1 MLVDILDKYTKH
13 NEEELENLMRLK
25 EENKIPQLKDLA
37 QVVDAK
43 TYLKEG
49 MILIRKHPRFC
60 YVRKHSHNYL
70 EINYVLSGQITEIL
84 DNNKVDLNEGEMV
97 FISKNSMHEFLPAGE
112 NDILLNFIILPEFF
126 DFIFPFVD
134 KNTNIKKFLVNLL
147 SNKEESNSIIFHSS
161 KIETVQNIIKNI
173 LITYEEKDEKMNDLL
188 RQYFL
193 LLIYELLKHTDQAEE
208 TLSSNYDSIILFKT
222 YNYIESNYSNAS
234 LITLSSTLQE
244 DYFYLSKK
252 IKKLTNFTFQQLLEA
267 ERIKASKT
275 LLVSTDANINDIAY
289 HVGYNNLTFFYRL
302 FKKQV
307 GCTPL
312 EYRNKYKNN

>member
-13 NEEELENLMRLK
+13 NEEELDNLMRLK
-25 EENKIPQLKDLA
+25 KENKIPQLKDLA

-126 DFIFPFVD
+126 DFIFPFID

-234 LITLSSTLQE
+234 LITLSSMLQE

-275 LLVSTDANINDIAY
+275 LLESTDANINDIAY

>member
-13 NEEELENLMRLK
+13 NEEELDNLMRLK

-70 EINYVLSGQITEIL
+70 EINYVLCGQITEIL

-126 DFIFPFVD
+126 DFIFPFID

-222 YNYIESNYSNAS
+222 YNYIESNFSNAS
-234 LITLSSTLQE
+234 LITLSSMLQE

>member
-13 NEEELENLMRLK
+13 NEEELDNLMRLK

-70 EINYVLSGQITEIL
+70 EINYVLCGQITEIL

-126 DFIFPFVD
+126 DFIFPFID

-234 LITLSSTLQE
+234 LITLSSMLQE